1 VPAFLISWAAV
12 YQKVGGK
19 IRRYFLQFNQS
30 LWALSAGLFVSSLGF
45 AVSIPF
51 IAIYFHSQLGLSLS
65 QIGLFFGAMA
75 VVRAFFQVSGGEL
88 SDYVERRVLLIY
100 SQVLR
105 AGFFLFIGLAIYAHW
120 GFWVI
125 AIGFLFSSILGSI
138 FYLTANTMVADVLPA
153 ETRLDGYAV
162 ARSAE
167 NLGWALGPAIGG
179 FLAEQ
184 SYGLL
189 FAISGAITLGS
200 GTVFWVFFHPPKTD
214 LRKERFTLSDL
225 ISTRNDPHLIAHCI
239 LAFFLYLVVAQ
250 LIAPFSVYTVEMAKI
265 SKNEL
270 GFLYLLNGLM
280 IVFLQVPV
288 TRLLSRFKLTTQMA
302 LGAFLY
308 AVGYGMVGLQAGLF
322 YFALVISVITIGEIF
337 ISPPSLALTS
347 GLAPPGRMGQYM
359 GIFGFFLTSGWS
371 LGPVYGGLVLDHF
384 ATNPAVAWI
393 VIGSLAALSG
403 IGYLFFA
410 KILPEGFNSAGRRGE
425 TTGSDRD

>member
-1 VPAFLISWAAV
+1 VPVFPVSWAAF
-12 YQKVGGK
+12 YQRFDGK
-19 IRRYFLQFNQS
+19 IRSYLSQFNRS

-65 QIGLFFGAMA
+65 QIGLFFGVMA
-75 VVRAFFQVSGGEL
+75 VVRALFQISGGEL

-100 SQVLR
+100 SQILR
-105 AGFFLFIGLAIYAHW
+105 AGFFLFIGLAIYANW
-120 GFWVI
+120 GFWVVG
-125 AIGFLFSSILGSI
+125 IGFLFSSIFGSI
-138 FYLTANTMVADVLPA
+138 FYLTANAMVADVLPA
-153 ETRLDGYAV
+153 EARLDGYAV

-200 GTVFWVFFHPPKTD
+200 GIVFWLFFSPPKTV

-225 ISTRNDPHLIAHCI
+225 VSAKNDPHLIAHCV

-250 LIAPFSVYTVEMAKI
+250 LIAPFSVYTVEIAKI

-280 IVFLQVPV
+280 IAVLQVPV
-288 TRLLSRFKLTTQMA
+288 TRLLSRLRLTTQMA

-308 AVGYGMVGLQAGLF
+308 AGGYGMVGLHSGLF
-322 YFALVISVITIGEIF
+322 YFALAISVITIGEIF
-337 ISPPSLALTS
+337 ISPPSLTLTS
-347 GLAPPGRMGQYM
+347 GLAPHGRMGQYM

-384 ATNPAVAWI
+384 AANPAVAWV
-393 VIGSLAALSG
+393 VISSLAALSG
-403 IGYLFFA
+403 MGYLLFT
-410 KILPEGFNSAGRRGE
+410 KILPESFDRRRKRDE
-425 TTGSDRD
+425 ATGSESD